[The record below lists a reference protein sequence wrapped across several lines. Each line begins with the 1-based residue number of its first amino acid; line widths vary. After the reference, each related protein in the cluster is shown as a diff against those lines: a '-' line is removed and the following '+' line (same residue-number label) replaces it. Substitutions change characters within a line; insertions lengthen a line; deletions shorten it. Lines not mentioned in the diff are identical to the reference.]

1 MVRSDVQIGGSS
13 TQAVITIESNRNLSW
28 QQSKWLFLF
37 LSGCV
42 ALVSAYFA
50 SLGAWLVLPFT
61 GLEILIIGGAIYAQ
75 SCCAYRSQVIRVDQ
89 TQIEIRDSREQPSS
103 KIFPRAWSHV
113 VQTRDQG
120 GWYPSRL
127 LIGSH
132 GEFVEIGNYL
142 IEDEREVLANQLRC
156 AIEGAR

>member
-1 MVRSDVQIGGSS
+1 MVRSDVNIGSRS
-13 TQAVITIESNRNLSW
+13 TQTVFTVEPNRNLSW

-37 LSGCV
+37 LAGCV
-42 ALVSAYFA
+42 ALVSLYFA

-75 SCCAYRSQVIRVDQ
+75 SCCAHRRQVIRIDRS
-89 TQIEIRDSREQPSS
+89 QIEIRDGRKTARSKRFPKAWS
-103 KIFPRAWSHV
+103 KI
-113 VQTRDQG
+113 VQTRDHT

-132 GEFVEIGNYL
+132 GEFVEVGKDL
-142 IEDEREVLANQLRC
+142 VEEERESLADQLRC
-156 AIEGAR
+156 AIEGA